1 MKVISWVTLS
11 LVICAVLLAAGCT
24 GTGTSAGPAATATPA
39 ASTTDLSALA
49 LTPADVP
56 PNFTLMSQSAKNP
69 ADVSSL
75 ARDLGWQGGYTV
87 KYTGP
92 AGANGLKGEITQSIA
107 VYPPANI
114 PSVIAMA
121 DKQDRAD
128 TDLTYTNITMG
139 TANFTG
145 TGFTGKAPAGLYIK
159 PTNVNPLVT
168 GSEHHDVSAELKA
181 DVAEIAFSK
190 GNIFEVIRVT
200 GPSAD
205 METVTSLAEK
215 AYAKIP

>member
-1 MKVISWVTLS
+1 MKAIQYLIFA
-11 LVICAVLLAAGCT
+11 LVACAVILCAGCT
-24 GTGTSAGPAATATPA
+24 GTTSPSASPAAGQT
-39 ASTTDLSALA
+39 ASTTDLAPLA

-56 PNFTLMSQSAKNP
+56 PNFTLVSAGARDP
-69 ADVSSL
+69 AAVGTL
-75 ARDLGWQGGYTV
+75 ARDLGWQEGYTAR
-87 KYTGP
+87 YTGP
-92 AGANGLKGEITQSIA
+92 AGANGLKGEIIQSIA

-114 PSVIAMA
+114 PNMIAMA

-128 TDLTYTNITMG
+128 TDLEYSDISMG

-145 TGFTGKAPAGLYIK
+145 KGFTGKAPAGLYIK

-168 GSEHHDVSAELKA
+168 GSEHHEVSTELKA

-190 GNIFEVIRVT
+190 GTIFEVIRVT
-200 GPSAD
+200 GPSAT
-205 METVTSLAEK
+205 METVTTLAEK